1 MNGDEKEKLRILL
14 DYWIKH
20 NKEHGEEFREWAEKA
35 KEGGEA
41 AIYEELMS
49 AVQQMENIN
58 IPLSKAMKL
67 LG

>member
-1 MNGDEKEKLRILL
+1 MNGEEKEKLRILL

-35 KEGGEA
+35 KEGGETT
-41 AIYEELMS
+41 IYDELMS
-49 AVQQMENIN
+49 AVQQMENIS